1 MKRSLF
7 QASIM
12 TLALLLAASWAYS
25 SIFQHIKACRNP
37 DLKSG
42 KVSVH
47 SVRILPFWVDS
58 EKKAPEIKE
67 ALTQILQSVLKQHGC
82 SVLRDKFSEK
92 ALDANIDLKYTV
104 ADLEKQFD
112 TLDTIMVNQPIDVEK
127 GRFSMGYVVNK
138 LNPGEAADA
147 LVFVHS
153 GIGPVV
159 IFSYVKVAFFADIAV
174 VDARTGN
181 VLYYAKLS
189 DERFDLVIK
198 KPERLTTPVTKAF
211 KHFPEATKTK

>member
-1 MKRSLF
+1 MKRFLL
-7 QASIM
+7 QASLTM
-12 TLALLLAASWAYS
+12 LALLLVSPWAYS
-25 SIFQHIKACRNP
+25 SIFQHIKACTNP
-37 DLKSG
+37 DLKAG

-58 EKKAPEIKE
+58 QTKAPEIKE

-82 SVLRDKFSEK
+82 SVLEGKFSEK
-92 ALDANIDLKYTV
+92 ALAGNIELKYTV

-112 TLDTIMVNQPIDVEK
+112 TLDSIIEEQPLDVEK
-127 GRFSMGYVVNK
+127 GRFSLGYVVNK
-138 LNPGEAADA
+138 LNPGESTDA

-159 IFSYVKVAFFADIAV
+159 IFSYVKVAFFADIAI

-181 VLYYAKLS
+181 ILYYAKLS
-189 DERFDLVIK
+189 DERIDLVLK

-211 KHFPEATKTK
+211 KHFPGTTKTK